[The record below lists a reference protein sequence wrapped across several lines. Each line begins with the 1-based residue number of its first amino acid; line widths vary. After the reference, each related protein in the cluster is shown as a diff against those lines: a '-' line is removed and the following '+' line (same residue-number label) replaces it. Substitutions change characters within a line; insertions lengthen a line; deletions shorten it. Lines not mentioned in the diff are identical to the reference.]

1 MRKIIL
7 LLSVASCLLLQSC
20 LKDKLLQTYSIYT
33 PVYKE
38 KSEVYANIKSNPA
51 QSIVSPGKIYVY
63 GNYIFLNEVDEGVHI
78 IDNTNAANPQVK
90 AFINIPGNLD
100 ITINGNTLYAD
111 LYTDLVVVDIANPL
125 QARFVKYL
133 PNIFPARTYGNGFS
147 GDSTKIIVDWIKR
160 DTTVKMNNY
169 KALYDCMTCS
179 YVSLST
185 GAGTAMAPTKGI
197 AGSMAR
203 FSLVNDYLYTVNNAA
218 LSAFNVAASENPVR
232 TSTQNL
238 GWGIETVYPFN
249 NKLFIG
255 SATGMFIYDLTN
267 PALPAMLSQVNHF
280 RACDPVIADGNFAY
294 VTLST
299 GSNCGGTVNVLN
311 VYDVTNLSS
320 PMVSCSKNMTS
331 PHGLAK
337 DGNLL
342 FICDGKD
349 GLKVYDT
356 PASPCGMQLVKQ
368 FTGMETYDAIAW
380 NNNLLVVAKD
390 GLYQFDYSNRADIKQ
405 KSKLT
410 VNR

>member
-1 MRKIIL
+1 MQKIIL
-7 LLSVASCLLLQSC
+7 IISAVCCLLLQSC

-51 QSIVSPGKIYVY
+51 QSITAPGKIYVY
-63 GNYIFLNEVDEGVHI
+63 GNYIFLNEVDKGVHI
-78 IDNTNAANPQVK
+78 IDNTNPASPQVK

-100 ITINGNTLYAD
+100 VTIKGNTLYAD

-125 QARFVKYL
+125 QARFIKYL
-133 PNIFPARTYGNGFS
+133 ANIFPARAYSNGFV
-147 GDSTKIIVDWIKR
+147 GDSTKVIVDWTKK
-160 DTTVKMNNY
+160 DTTIKINDYRKM
-169 KALYDCMTCS
+169 YDCMTCS
-179 YVSLST
+179 FATFST
-185 GAGTAMAPTKGI
+185 GISGASTPAQGI

-203 FSLVNDYLYTVNNAA
+203 FSLVNDYLYTVNHAE
-218 LSAFNVAASENPVR
+218 LSAFNVTNSENPVR

-255 SATGMFIYDLTN
+255 SATGMFIYDLAN
-267 PALPAMLSQVNHF
+267 PASPARLSAVNHF

-294 VTLST
+294 VTLSSGT
-299 GSNCGGTVNVLN
+299 NCGGNVNVLN
-311 VYDVTNLSS
+311 IYDVTNLSS
-320 PMVSCSKNMTS
+320 PVLSCSKSMTS

-337 DGNLL
+337 DGNLI

-349 GLKVYDT
+349 GLKIYDT

-390 GLYQFDYSNRADIKQ
+390 GLYQYDYSNRTDIKQ